1 MRALHEFRYDLQ
13 YYLGTNIVDVERS
26 KNFITVYHRENWIFK
41 YNGDLEVNVKFLPE
55 TVKILSAKEIR
66 SIFASNNCEIKTIY
80 LNY

>member
-1 MRALHEFRYDLQ
+1 MRALHELRYDLQ

-55 TVKILSAKEIR
+55 TVKILSVKEIR

-80 LNY
+80 LKY